1 VALVIAGPSGSGKT
15 TVCRRLLRM
24 RDDVAFSVSATTR
37 APRAREED
45 GRDYHFL
52 SRERFEALVEADEL
66 LEWATVH
73 GELYGTPR
81 RNLREARA
89 AGKHLLLDIDVQGA
103 RQVRTREPSALLV
116 FLLPPDADT
125 LLARLRGRGSEPEE
139 AVRMRMYT
147 ALDELSAVQEFDQVI
162 VNEEIGPVVE
172 AVAGL
177 LDEREVR
184 VAHRPDELRSRVA
197 DLRDALRAELADGDQ
212 PSKGGSRT

>member
-1 VALVIAGPSGSGKT
+1 MALVIAGPSGSGKT
-15 TVCRRLLRM
+15 TVCQRLLRM
-24 RDDVAFSVSATTR
+24 RDDVVFSVSATTR
-37 APRAREED
+37 APRAREQD

-52 SRERFEALVEADEL
+52 SRERFDALVEADEL

-89 AGKHLLLDIDVQGA
+89 SGKHLLLDIDVQGA
-103 RQVRTREPSALLV
+103 RQVRAREPSALLV

-139 AVRMRMYT
+139 ALRTRMCT
-147 ALDELSAVQEFDQVI
+147 ALGELSAVQEFDRVI

-184 VAHRPDELRSRVA
+184 AAHRPDELRRRVA